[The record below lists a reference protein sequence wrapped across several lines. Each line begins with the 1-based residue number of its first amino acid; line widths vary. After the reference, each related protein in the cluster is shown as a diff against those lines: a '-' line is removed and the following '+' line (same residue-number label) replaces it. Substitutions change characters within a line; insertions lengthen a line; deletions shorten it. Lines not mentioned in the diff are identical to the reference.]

1 MIHHP
6 LGTVGMIPTFLTLG
20 KMTVKPMKVGGVSMN
35 PLSMGVAMLAQHSH
49 QARYG
54 WDRFAGVGM
63 ILPDQHFQ
71 SIHETATA
79 RFL

>member
-1 MIHHP
+1 
-6 LGTVGMIPTFLTLG
+6 
-20 KMTVKPMKVGGVSMN
+20 MN
-35 PLSMGVAMLAQHSH
+35 PLGMGAAMLAQHSH

-71 SIHETATA
+71 SVRETATA
-79 RFL
+79 RIL